1 MGLNTNLR
9 PPGKIRVADFVCLF
23 LLIMILPSKPS
34 VLSLVAPCAIVLIPA
49 DPTNRALKLARVA
62 VILPAV
68 VYAAY
73 SIATETKT
81 ETSTVLL
88 TLASAATLDSW
99 F

>member
-1 MGLNTNLR
+1 MGFNANVL
-9 PPGKIRVADFVCLF
+9 PPGKIRVADFVCL
-23 LLIMILPSKPS
+23 LIIIMILPSKPAA
-34 VLSLVAPCAIVLIPA
+34 LSLVAPCAIVLIPA
-49 DPTNRALKLARVA
+49 NPTNRALKLARVA
-62 VILPAV
+62 VVLPAV

-73 SIATETKT
+73 SIGTQTKT